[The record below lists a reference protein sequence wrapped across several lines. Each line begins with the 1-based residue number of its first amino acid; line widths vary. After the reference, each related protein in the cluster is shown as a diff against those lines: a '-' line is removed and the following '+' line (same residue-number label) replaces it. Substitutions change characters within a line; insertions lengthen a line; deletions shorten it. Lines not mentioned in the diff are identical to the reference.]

1 MVGSGG
7 RLSAAAPAR
16 ERSLPPTS
24 SGVRDAQGPHEAR
37 KAPAKVT
44 TIQDTP
50 YFTPAQCE
58 RLQARAR
65 GHHTSA
71 AKWDQ
76 MRMAACSF
84 IAAVGAKLGWRGE
97 WRLWRLD
104 RTRNSARDG
113 HRCRRHTAGAGSSRR
128 AGTTAATVYLLPFSA
143 ALALDPTVDH
153 QGGPVL
159 AEYVMST
166 DASSEA
172 GCRPGLAHCV
182 RQDGTTRLAD
192 LFVEP
197 RTWLSAWSTS
207 MEAIQD
213 VALHLLH
220 LYGMHAP
227 SLTMD
232 QRSDRAVPLHVTY
245 PPPMS
250 LLAWAACSPTETL
263 GARVTQAQIWIRQQ
277 PMAPG
282 TREQHVRVAR
292 NDDALPSTM
301 YSAHPDDG
309 GRSVATR
316 YILLS

>member
-1 MVGSGG
+1 
-7 RLSAAAPAR
+7 
-16 ERSLPPTS
+16 
-24 SGVRDAQGPHEAR
+24 
-37 KAPAKVT
+37 
-44 TIQDTP
+44 
-50 YFTPAQCE
+50 
-58 RLQARAR
+58 
-65 GHHTSA
+65 
-71 AKWDQ
+71 
-76 MRMAACSF
+76 
-84 IAAVGAKLGWRGE
+84 
-97 WRLWRLD
+97 
-104 RTRNSARDG
+104 
-113 HRCRRHTAGAGSSRR
+113 
-128 AGTTAATVYLLPFSA
+128 
-143 ALALDPTVDH
+143 
-153 QGGPVL
+153 
-159 AEYVMST
+159 MST

-182 RQDGTTRLAD
+182 RQVCWLHSHSHRTYAPLLYPPSTVACGCVYATAAMMCVQDGTTRLAD